1 MSSKK
6 PVKKHQKSK
15 QLTPKQNNAI
25 ESAVKAQIAIYEK
38 EHALD
43 VDAMI
48 LYALHTHLGF
58 GKDRLKKFFDA
69 FINDHKALIAHYEMP
84 DDGAYLS
91 RVKLKEIG
99 VDVEEWNKEYM

>member
-6 PVKKHQKSK
+6 PVKKNQKSR
-15 QLTPKQNNAI
+15 QPIANLNNAI
-25 ESAVKAQIAIYEK
+25 ESAIKAQIAIYER

-84 DDGAYLS
+84 NDGAYLS

>member
-15 QLTPKQNNAI
+15 QLTSNQQDAI

-84 DDGAYLS
+84 NDGAYLS
-91 RVKLKEIG
+91 RVKLKEMG
-99 VDVEEWNKEYM
+99 VGVEEWNKGYM

>member
-6 PVKKHQKSK
+6 PVKKNQKSR
-15 QLTPKQNNAI
+15 QPIANLNNGI
-25 ESAVKAQIAIYEK
+25 ESAIKAQIAVYER

-84 DDGAYLS
+84 NDGAYLS

>member
-6 PVKKHQKSK
+6 PVKKNQQSR
-15 QLTPKQNNAI
+15 QPTANLNNAI
-25 ESAVKAQIAIYEK
+25 ESAIKAQIAIYER

-58 GKDRLKKFFDA
+58 GKDRLRKFFDA

>member
-6 PVKKHQKSK
+6 PVKKDQKSR
-15 QLTPKQNNAI
+15 QPIANLNNAV
-25 ESAVKAQIAIYEK
+25 ESAIKAQIAVYER

-84 DDGAYLS
+84 NDGAYLS

>member
-1 MSSKK
+1 MSNKK
-6 PVKKHQKSK
+6 PVKKNQKSR
-15 QLTPKQNNAI
+15 QPIANLNNAV
-25 ESAVKAQIAIYEK
+25 ESAIKAQIAVYER

-84 DDGAYLS
+84 NDGAYLS

>member
-6 PVKKHQKSK
+6 PVKKNQKSR
-15 QLTPKQNNAI
+15 QPIANLNNAI
-25 ESAVKAQIAIYEK
+25 ESAIKAQIAIYER

-84 DDGAYLS
+84 NDGVYLS

>member
-1 MSSKK
+1 MSGKK
-6 PVKKHQKSK
+6 PVKKNQKSR
-15 QLTPKQNNAI
+15 QPTANLNNAV
-25 ESAVKAQIAIYEK
+25 ESAIKAQIAVYER

-84 DDGAYLS
+84 NDGAYLS

>member
-15 QLTPKQNNAI
+15 QLTSKQNNAV

-43 VDAMI
+43 VDGMI

-84 DDGAYLS
+84 NDGAYLA

>member
-15 QLTPKQNNAI
+15 QLTSDQQNAI

-69 FINDHKALIAHYEMP
+69 FINDHKALIAYYEMP
-84 DDGAYLS
+84 NDGAYLS

>member
-6 PVKKHQKSK
+6 PVKKNQQSR
-15 QLTPKQNNAI
+15 QPTANLNNAI
-25 ESAVKAQIAIYEK
+25 ESAIKAQIAIYEK

>member
-6 PVKKHQKSK
+6 PVKKNQKSR
-15 QLTPKQNNAI
+15 QPIVNLNNAI
-25 ESAVKAQIAIYEK
+25 ESAIKAQIAIYER

-84 DDGAYLS
+84 NDGAYLS

>member
-15 QLTPKQNNAI
+15 QLTSNQQNAI

-58 GKDRLKKFFDA
+58 LKDRLKKFFDA
-69 FINDHKALIAHYEMP
+69 FINDHKAFIVHYDMP
-84 DDGAYLS
+84 NDGAYLS

>member
-6 PVKKHQKSK
+6 PVKKNQKSR
-15 QLTPKQNNAI
+15 QPIANLNNAV
-25 ESAVKAQIAIYEK
+25 ESAIKAQIAIYER

-84 DDGAYLS
+84 NDGAYLS

>member
-6 PVKKHQKSK
+6 PVKKNQKSR
-15 QLTPKQNNAI
+15 QPTANLNNAI
-25 ESAVKAQIAIYEK
+25 ESAIKAQIAVYER

-84 DDGAYLS
+84 NDGAYLS

>member
-6 PVKKHQKSK
+6 PVKKNQKSR
-15 QLTPKQNNAI
+15 QPIANLNNAV
-25 ESAVKAQIAIYEK
+25 ESAIKAQIAVYER

-84 DDGAYLS
+84 NDGAYLS